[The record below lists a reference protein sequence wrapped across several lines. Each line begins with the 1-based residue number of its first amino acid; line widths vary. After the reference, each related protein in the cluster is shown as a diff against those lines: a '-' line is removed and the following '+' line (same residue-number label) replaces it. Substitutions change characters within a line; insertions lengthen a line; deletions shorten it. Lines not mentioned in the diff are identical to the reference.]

1 MMGPEVVCNRVSRV
15 ARQSHSDA
23 PPGRERGFL
32 QLCASMS
39 SERGAVSC
47 LIKIV
52 MKYWLWENLV
62 SIKHNEIA

>member
-1 MMGPEVVCNRVSRV
+1 MQ
-15 ARQSHSDA
+15 QSQQSEP

-47 LIKIV
+47 LIKRV

-62 SIKHNEIA
+62 SIKHNETA